1 MTNESTEVASKE
13 IVISRTFDTPRQ
25 DLWQAWTQPDQ
36 IEQWW
41 GPRGFTTRVDEM
53 KFERGGN
60 FKYTMLD
67 ADANEYP
74 SVGVFQ
80 EITEPQRIVATDE
93 FGDSANND
101 QAAPE
106 GLPTGMITTTAFD
119 EENGKTTVTISIMHQ
134 SVADRKKHEG
144 MGVVTGFNEQLDKL
158 EEYLG

>member
-13 IVISRTFDTPRQ
+13 IVISRTFDTPRRKV
-25 DLWQAWTQPDQ
+25 WQAWTQPRQ

-53 KFERGGN
+53 DFEPGGN

-67 ADANEYP
+67 ADKNEYP

-80 EITEPQRIVATDE
+80 EITEPKRIVATDE
-93 FGDSANND
+93 FGDSENNE

-106 GLPTGMITTTAFD
+106 GLPTGMVTTTAFD

-134 SVADRKKHEG
+134 SVADRKKHEE

>member
-13 IVISRTFDTPRQ
+13 IVITRTFDTPNEKV
-25 DLWQAWTQPDQ
+25 WQAWTQPSQ

-53 KFERGGN
+53 NFKPGGN

-67 ADANEYP
+67 AEDNEYP
-74 SVGVFQ
+74 SVGIFQ
-80 EITEPQRIVATDE
+80 EISKPERIVATDE
-93 FGDSANND
+93 FGDSDNNE

-106 GLPTGMITTTAFD
+106 GLPTGMVTTTAF
-119 EENGKTTVTISIMHQ
+119 EEKNGATTITISIMHQ
-134 SVADRKKHEG
+134 SVEDCKKHED